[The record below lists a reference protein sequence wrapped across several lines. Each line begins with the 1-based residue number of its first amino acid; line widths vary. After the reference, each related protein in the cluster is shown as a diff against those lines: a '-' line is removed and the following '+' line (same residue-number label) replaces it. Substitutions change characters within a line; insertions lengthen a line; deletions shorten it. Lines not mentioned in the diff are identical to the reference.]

1 MTERVTFFGERG
13 PEQVGRSHR
22 FEDPEGR
29 CTLLAWTRRAG
40 PALAVETIDGRGHRP
55 SDSDIR
61 DFLGE
66 SGGGVLAEVRQGEGS
81 APASAEGFGRA
92 TVHLHWEG
100 GGGGEARRAILLSPF
115 AGASEIDLARAQEGL
130 ELRLGEHLLLPVSPA
145 AEERLFLLQDLLSA
159 MGRDVEALILHT
171 LRSPSLDTR
180 LGRLEEALALDRSGA
195 SAAARWWS
203 PRGSRRARAAVAPAR
218 TGVQGAGRRRRW
230 LSRPVGLVLV
240 GLVILLLAAAVWLL
254 LWPPSDPHAPGGPWT
269 REAPVGLENGTTGG
283 TGETPGMGPGHRG
296 EHEPGDPNTGEE
308 PVPSEPPH
316 GGAAQAR
323 APGAGSP
330 P

>member
-1 MTERVTFFGERG
+1 MTEKVTFFGEQG
-13 PEQVGRSHR
+13 PKQMEQSHR
-22 FEDPEGR
+22 LEYPER
-29 CTLLAWTRRAG
+29 RRTVIAWSRKAG
-40 PALAVETIDGRGHRP
+40 PALDGYATDARGYGP
-55 SDSDIR
+55 SCSEVLER
-61 DFLGE
+61 LRE
-66 SGGGVLAEVRQGEGS
+66 YGGGVVADVCLGERSG
-81 APASAEGFGRA
+81 PGSAEGSDRA
-92 TVHLHWEG
+92 TVDLHWDA
-100 GGGGEARRAILLSPF
+100 GGGEARRAILLSPF
-115 AGASEIDLARAQEGL
+115 AGASEIDLTRAQEGL

-145 AEERLFLLQDLLSA
+145 AEERLFQLQDLLSD

-180 LGRLEEALALDRSGA
+180 LGRLEEALALERSGVSTA
-195 SAAARWWS
+195 PWWS
-203 PRGSRRARAAVAPAR
+203 RRGRRRARAAVAPAR
-218 TGVQGAGRRRRW
+218 RGVQGAGRRRRW

-254 LWPPSDPHAPGGPWT
+254 LWPPSGPHAPSGPWT

>member
-40 PALAVETIDGRGHRP
+40 PAPAVETVDVRGYRP

-61 DFLGE
+61 DLLGE

-81 APASAEGFGRA
+81 APASAGGFGRA
-92 TVHLHWEG
+92 TVYVHWEG

-115 AGASEIDLARAQEGL
+115 AGAGEVDLTGARNGV
-130 ELRLGEHLLLPVSPA
+130 ELRRGEHLLLPVSPA
-145 AEERLFLLQDLLSA
+145 AEERLFQLQDLLSA
-159 MGRDVEALILHT
+159 MGRDVEALVLHT

-195 SAAARWWS
+195 STAPWWS
-203 PRGSRRARAAVAPAR
+203 LRGRRRARAASAPGPAGIR
-218 TGVQGAGRRRRW
+218 GTGRRRRP
-230 LSRPVGLVLV
+230 LNRPLVLAL
-240 GLVILLLAAAVWLL
+240 LVLFVLLLAAATWLL
-254 LWPPSDPHAPGGPWT
+254 VWPPTGQGAAKVPVRQESGASHGASPAETSGWAGEHAAGDGS
-269 REAPVGLENGTTGG
+269 
-283 TGETPGMGPGHRG
+283 TGEPPPPGSTEDAGRA
-296 EHEPGDPNTGEE
+296 
-308 PVPSEPPH
+308 SAA
-316 GGAAQAR
+316 GAEAQ
-323 APGAGSP
+323 P
-330 P
+330 